1 MPNIQTRKRSPFS
14 SRVET
19 PIQTRPTLPK
29 LPFGDAEA
37 AGATDCRRLAGS
49 ADGAN
54 PFGIPGYLRR
64 LSDKIL
70 AAFNHAYAAGEEE
83 IAYRLHDA
91 LVAAEQQA
99 RLQHPERRIGTALQQ
114 AGLWVAYVD
123 ARNLYLGVAQD
134 RAADRTMVEAA
145 EARMAQSYRNWS
157 AA

>member
-1 MPNIQTRKRSPFS
+1 MPNVQIRTQSPAS
-14 SRVET
+14 SPAET
-19 PIQTRPTLPK
+19 PIQGRPTLPN
-29 LPFGDAEA
+29 LPFEDTEA

-70 AAFNHAYAAGEEE
+70 SAFNHAYAAGEEE

-123 ARNLYLGVAQD
+123 ACNLYLSITQD
-134 RAADRTMVEAA
+134 SAADRTMVETA
-145 EARMAQSYRNWS
+145 EGRVAQSYRNWS
-157 AA
+157 TA